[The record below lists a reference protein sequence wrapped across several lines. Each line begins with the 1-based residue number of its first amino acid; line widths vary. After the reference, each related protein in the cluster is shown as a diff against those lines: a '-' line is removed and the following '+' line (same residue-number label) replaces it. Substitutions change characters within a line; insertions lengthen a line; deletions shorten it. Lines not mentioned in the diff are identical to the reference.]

1 MQTSLLSQQR
11 TASLASTTARQGL
24 VPHKFSRSTLPTRP
38 DVQVSAKGK
47 KGGGR
52 PMMPGQQMQMYME
65 GKLEVKEGRWLPL
78 SVVKGGPAANYLLKA
93 MESEWG
99 RKLYSKTLLR
109 QIGMAIYRD
118 REKIEQNIRER
129 YPPFAKLKSKNF
141 QYAFKIR
148 DKSNP
153 QSWIKADK
161 ITVFPPEE
169 VMGGTAQEQLS
180 RLINPESI
188 AQMFSKS

>member
-1 MQTSLLSQQR
+1 
-11 TASLASTTARQGL
+11 
-24 VPHKFSRSTLPTRP
+24 
-38 DVQVSAKGK
+38 
-47 KGGGR
+47 
-52 PMMPGQQMQMYME
+52 ME
-65 GKLEVKEGRWLPL
+65 GKLEVKEGRWVPL

-118 REKIEQNIRER
+118 REKIEENVKNS

-153 QSWIKADK
+153 QAWIKADK
-161 ITVFPPEE
+161 VTVFPPEE

-180 RLINPESI
+180 KLFNPESI